1 MVRGTEAATVAMA
14 SVSQAGKAVAEY
26 RKARDAKRAQPDAQE
41 RPKQAQISRELPER
55 ARHGKFIDRPTEI
68 AGIVG
73 RVSQPPIDRLFI
85 RRTISAR
92 MHSAAQMLRTQYEIG
107 EMGAQDIDSDMP
119 IGIRTA
125 PGGVTPNDR
134 RIDALTAYKAARRA
148 MGRYLGPI
156 VVAVACEEK
165 DVAACSVA
173 MKENPQE
180 VMGVLKAGLKM
191 LADHYR
197 LMGVDH
203 VAQDGDAARAKEA
216 A

>member
-1 MVRGTEAATVAMA
+1 MTKGTEAATKAMA
-14 SVSQAGKAVAEY
+14 SVSQVGKAVAEY
-26 RKARDAKRAQPDAQE
+26 QKTRDAKRVQPDAQE

-55 ARHGKFIDRPTEI
+55 AGHGKFIDRPTDH

-85 RRTISAR
+85 RKTISAR
-92 MHSAAQMLRTQYEIG
+92 MHSAAQMLRTDYEIG

-125 PGGVTPNDR
+125 PGGVSPSDR
-134 RIDALTAYKAARRA
+134 RIDALSAYKAARRA
-148 MGRYLGPI
+148 MGRYLAPI

-180 VMGVLKAGLKM
+180 IMGVLKAGLKM

-203 VAQDGDAARAKEA
+203 IERDVDTTNSRAA
-216 A
+216 

>member
-1 MVRGTEAATVAMA
+1 MGKGVEAATVAMA

-26 RKARDAKRAQPDAQE
+26 RKAVDAKRGKPDAQD
-41 RPKQAQISRELPER
+41 RPKPTKASQELPER

-73 RVSQPPIDRLFI
+73 RVSQPPIDRLYI
-85 RRTISAR
+85 RQTISAR
-92 MHSAAQMLRTQYEIG
+92 MHTAAQILRTDYEIG
-107 EMGAQDIDSDMP
+107 EMGAQDVDSDMP
-119 IGIRTA
+119 IGIRCA

-134 RIDALTAYKAARRA
+134 RIDALTAYRAAKSA
-148 MGRYLGPI
+148 MGRYLSPI
-156 VVAVACEEK
+156 VIAVACEEK
-165 DVAACSVA
+165 DVAACARS

-197 LMGVDH
+197 LMGVDY
-203 VAQDGDAARAKEA
+203 VAAEKEA